1 MPCDVLIVPA
11 NQLEGNRF
19 LVSHM
24 GAILRPSPNQFRP
37 REYLMFITPA
47 YAQSAAGSGDF
58 LIQILPFLLIFV
70 IMYFL
75 IIRPQQRRL
84 KDHKEMVA
92 ALRRGDTVVTG
103 GGLIGKVTKADDDEL
118 QVELAPGMKVKVIRS
133 TITEVRSKNQPVS
146 GKK

>member
-1 MPCDVLIVPA
+1 
-11 NQLEGNRF
+11 
-19 LVSHM
+19 
-24 GAILRPSPNQFRP
+24 
-37 REYLMFITPA
+37 MFITPA

-92 ALRRGDTVVTG
+92 AVRRGDTVVTG

-118 QVELAPGMKVKVIRS
+118 VVELAPGMKVKVIRS